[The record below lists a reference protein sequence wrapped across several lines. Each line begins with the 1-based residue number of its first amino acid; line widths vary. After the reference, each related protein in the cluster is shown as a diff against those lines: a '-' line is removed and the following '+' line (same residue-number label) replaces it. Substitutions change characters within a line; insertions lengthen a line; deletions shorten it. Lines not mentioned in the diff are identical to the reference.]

1 MATTRRGNI
10 GITMTNT
17 PQEEVEKLGDEM
29 VEALTK
35 FEEEQVN
42 MTLTEAIN
50 IVLEPAEFFI
60 KDAKE
65 GTIAKSPRFRRAVSY
80 LREFV
85 SDDLERKAI
94 EYNPYNE
101 KDLKLKTLHRKQ

>member
-1 MATTRRGNI
+1 MATTRRGKI
-10 GITMTNT
+10 ILDTTSFTAEDMADID
-17 PQEEVEKLGDEM
+17 QEEVENLGDEM
-29 VEALTK
+29 VDAITK
-35 FEEEQVN
+35 FEEEQTD

-85 SDDLERKAI
+85 E
-94 EYNPYNE
+94 N
-101 KDLKLKTLHRKQ
+101 

>member
-1 MATTRRGNI
+1 MATTRRGKI
-10 GITMTNT
+10 VLDMADMD
-17 PQEEVEKLGDEM
+17 QEEVENLGNEM

-35 FEEEQVN
+35 FEEEQVK

-50 IVLEPAEFFI
+50 LVLEPAEFFI

-80 LREFV
+80 LREF
-85 SDDLERKAI
+85 I
-94 EYNPYNE
+94 EN
-101 KDLKLKTLHRKQ
+101 